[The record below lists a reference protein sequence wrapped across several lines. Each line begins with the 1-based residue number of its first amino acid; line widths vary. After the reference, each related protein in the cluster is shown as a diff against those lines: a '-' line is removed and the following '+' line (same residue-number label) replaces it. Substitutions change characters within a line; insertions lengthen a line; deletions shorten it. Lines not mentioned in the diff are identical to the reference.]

1 MIKQIGLIAIVVTG
15 LIVLIPGTN
24 VEANSSHLQSHL
36 HSTSLHHH
44 GAYIA
49 GAGMG
54 IVAIAK
60 FKAHK
65 ENPQQIYIK

>member
-1 MIKQIGLIAIVVTG
+1 
-15 LIVLIPGTN
+15 
-24 VEANSSHLQSHL
+24 
-36 HSTSLHHH
+36 LHHH